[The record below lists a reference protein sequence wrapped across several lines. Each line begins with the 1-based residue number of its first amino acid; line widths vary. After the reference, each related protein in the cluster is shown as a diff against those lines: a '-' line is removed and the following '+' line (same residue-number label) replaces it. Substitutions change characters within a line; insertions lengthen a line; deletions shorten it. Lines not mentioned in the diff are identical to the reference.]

1 MNTNFISSMEI
12 VLKEIIR
19 LRGLAVMA
27 DGRLLTSMYCDLSNE
42 KKDQRLLRYF
52 VECGGHTA

>member
-1 MNTNFISSMEI
+1 MEI